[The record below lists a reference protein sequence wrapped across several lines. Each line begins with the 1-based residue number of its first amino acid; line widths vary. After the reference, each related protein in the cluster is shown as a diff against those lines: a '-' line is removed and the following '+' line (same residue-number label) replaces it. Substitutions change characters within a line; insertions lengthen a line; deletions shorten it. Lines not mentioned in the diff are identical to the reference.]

1 MNCSAAQLRA
11 QTIGS
16 SDVLRGRLLQAI
28 CRDRGEFY
36 LGEARRYLQRG
47 ERRNALAACNE
58 GLRSSSGPFYLVVR
72 DELEV
77 LHTQLA

>member
-1 MNCSAAQLRA
+1 MNCSAAQMRA
-11 QTIGS
+11 QTLGS
-16 SDVLRGRLLQAI
+16 GRARDQMLREI
-28 CRDRGEFY
+28 CWDRGEFY
-36 LGEARRYLQRG
+36 LGEARRYVQRG
-47 ERRNALAACNE
+47 DLRNALAAVNE

>member
-1 MNCSAAQLRA
+1 MNCSAAQTRA
-11 QTIGS
+11 QTLGPGRVR
-16 SDVLRGRLLQAI
+16 DQLLREI

-36 LGEARRYLQRG
+36 LGEARRYVQRG
-47 ERRNALAACNE
+47 DLRNALAAVNE

>member
-1 MNCSAAQLRA
+1 MNCSAAQMRA
-11 QTIGS
+11 QTVGS
-16 SDVLRGRLLQAI
+16 SELFRGQLLRSM

-47 ERRNALAACNE
+47 DRRNALAAINE

-72 DELEV
+72 DELEI

>member
-1 MNCSAAQLRA
+1 MNCSAAQMRA
-11 QTIGS
+11 QTLGS
-16 SDVLRGRLLQAI
+16 GRVRDQLLRET

-36 LGEARRYLQRG
+36 LGEARRYVQRG
-47 ERRNALAACNE
+47 DLRNALAAVNE

>member
-1 MNCSAAQLRA
+1 LLRE
-11 QTIGS
+11 
-16 SDVLRGRLLQAI
+16 I

-36 LGEARRYLQRG
+36 LGEARRYLHRG
-47 ERRNALAACNE
+47 DRRNALSAVNE
-58 GLRSSSGPFYLVVR
+58 GLRSSMGPFYLAVR

>member
-1 MNCSAAQLRA
+1 MNCSAAQMRA
-11 QTIGS
+11 QTLGS
-16 SDVLRGRLLQAI
+16 GRVRDQLLRKI

-36 LGEARRYLQRG
+36 LGEARRYVQRG
-47 ERRNALAACNE
+47 DLRNALAAVNE

>member
-1 MNCSAAQLRA
+1 M
-11 QTIGS
+11 
-16 SDVLRGRLLQAI
+16 

-47 ERRNALAACNE
+47 DRRNALAAVNE
-58 GLRSSSGPFYLVVR
+58 GLRSSSGPLYLVVR